1 MDRPPNLDSC
11 WLRRQNHLDLLLLR
25 GSAASILT
33 VVCSL
38 QQHWDQEKSD
48 ANDQLILV
56 CSQQESMQKGMH
68 AKTGLTVHTWRDSL
82 VPALA
87 NNIQCTR
94 AYRNR
99 RGRRRIGKPLVLV
112 RPSPPPCAA

>member
-33 VVCSL
+33 VVCWL

-48 ANDQLILV
+48 ANDHLILV
-56 CSQQESMQKGMH
+56 YSQQESMQKGMH
-68 AKTGLTVHTWRDSL
+68 AKTGLTVHMERL
-82 VPALA
+82 VSGRL
-87 NNIQCTR
+87 QL
-94 AYRNR
+94 R
-99 RGRRRIGKPLVLV
+99 RTVHAGVPQQKRKKAHR
-112 RPSPPPCAA
+112 

>member
-68 AKTGLTVHTWRDSL
+68 AKTGLTVHMERL
-82 VPALA
+82 VS
-87 NNIQCTR
+87 
-94 AYRNR
+94 
-99 RGRRRIGKPLVLV
+99 GRLQLRQTVH
-112 RPSPPPCAA
+112 AAVPQQKRKQAHR